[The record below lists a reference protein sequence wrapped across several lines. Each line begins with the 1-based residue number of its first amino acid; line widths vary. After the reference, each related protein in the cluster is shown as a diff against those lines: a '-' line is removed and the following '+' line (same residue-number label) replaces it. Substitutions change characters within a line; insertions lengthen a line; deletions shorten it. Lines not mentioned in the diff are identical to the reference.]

1 MRCLSLVLVSS
12 ILFACFSSST
22 SAKVYSP
29 KVVPEGWVDDFDYKG
44 NVNEYLKAE
53 VERAQESNLSLY
65 VYVFS
70 DRSVHCRKVRKLL
83 SNNLVKE
90 AFEHSRVVMLDYYQ
104 LIKVSDAKAAQLARN
119 YHWQPMIIRVDS
131 HGSLTQDV
139 LYPGKHLFHYDR
151 GVSAS
156 GRKLSFSVKESSYK
170 RIWPFIKAL
179 RSYFGLTPK
188 TENDA
193 PR

>member
-1 MRCLSLVLVSS
+1 MLVSS
-12 ILFACFSSST
+12 IVLFVCFASST

-65 VYVFS
+65 AYVFS

-83 SNNLVKE
+83 TNNLVKE
-90 AFEHSRVVMLDYYQ
+90 AFENTRVVMLDYYQ
-104 LIKVSDAKAAQLARN
+104 LLKVSDAKAAQQARN
-119 YHWQPMIIRVDS
+119 YHWQPMIIRIDS

-139 LYPGKHLFHYDR
+139 LYPGTHLFHYDP

-179 RSYFGLTPK
+179 RSYFALAANTV
-188 TENDA
+188 NDA